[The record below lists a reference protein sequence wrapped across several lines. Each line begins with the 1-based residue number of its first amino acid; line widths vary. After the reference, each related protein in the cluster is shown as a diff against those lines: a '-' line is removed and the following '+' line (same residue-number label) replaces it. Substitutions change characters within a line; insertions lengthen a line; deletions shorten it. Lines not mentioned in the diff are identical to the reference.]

1 MRGKHSGELHPIL
14 FFFSVFISPRDVSSH
29 LKGCV
34 SQHRFS
40 VLTSQLWG
48 AKIAT
53 GRKKKKKKLWKLSA
67 SGGCGARELQEFNM
81 KKAILCTLERIFRQ
95 RRVVAH
101 HWLRRR
107 RWLISKWA
115 KVPCLLYTLT
125 LFAVDHIVNLA
136 FVGKYAQIDL
146 QRYTALH
153 RYFLFFW
160 VITCRNKVTRTDR
173 SSCS

>member
-53 GRKKKKKKLWKLSA
+53 GKKTVKIVSVCWLWCPWTPEVQHEK
-67 SGGCGARELQEFNM
+67 GDFMYVGMYLQTNVAALLLITDSEM
-81 KKAILCTLERIFRQ
+81 SAILELNNF
-95 RRVVAH
+95 
-101 HWLRRR
+101 
-107 RWLISKWA
+107 
-115 KVPCLLYTLT
+115 
-125 LFAVDHIVNLA
+125 
-136 FVGKYAQIDL
+136 
-146 QRYTALH
+146 
-153 RYFLFFW
+153 
-160 VITCRNKVTRTDR
+160 
-173 SSCS
+173 